1 MDEGRSREEGGAG
14 ASGAVDY
21 GGGAMRRIL
30 LTNLA
35 VVLFATGVTSAHHS
49 HAMFDGSVVTE
60 ITGTLVNVRYANP
73 HVYLRIEATQR
84 DGKPLNPPQTWAIEM
99 STTVNMQQRGIT
111 PAVLKVGKPI
121 SVKVNPLFSGG
132 SSGNYTSVVMIDGVK
147 NAANGA
153 EWKPVN

>member
-1 MDEGRSREEGGAG
+1 
-14 ASGAVDY
+14 
-21 GGGAMRRIL
+21 MRRIL

-60 ITGTLVNVRYANP
+60 ITGTL
-73 HVYLRIEATQR
+73 RIEATQR

-111 PAVLKVGKPI
+111 PTILKVGKPI

-132 SSGNYTSVVMIDGVK
+132 LSGNYTSVVMIDGVK

>member
-1 MDEGRSREEGGAG
+1 MK
-14 ASGAVDY
+14 
-21 GGGAMRRIL
+21 RIL
-30 LTNLA
+30 LTSLA
-35 VVLFATGVTSAHHS
+35 AALFATGVTSAHHS

-73 HVYLRIEATQR
+73 HVYLRIEAAQR

-111 PAVLKVGKPI
+111 PAILKVGKPI

-132 SSGNYTSVVMIDGVK
+132 FSGNYTSVVMIDGVK

-153 EWKPVN
+153 EWKPAN